1 MSLSP
6 QKQSSEDVSPGVRT
20 PTDRSPEA
28 SIATPLHGE
37 RAGAKKRPRLSGDED
52 AGAELTSGGARA
64 ASATVR
70 EIATEIRVDALKRQ
84 ARTLSAELAGA
95 ILEAR
100 RSRYGEKMRRE
111 DVGRAAARG
120 LSRLNRARIESW
132 RLKWEQRTDKSSA
145 KNREDSDAFY
155 DANDRV
161 RALIVEVE
169 KLERCVDDYFELR
182 RLNFD

>member
-20 PTDRSPEA
+20 PVDRSPEA

-37 RAGAKKRPRLSGDED
+37 RAGAKKRPRLSGDDD

-64 ASATVR
+64 ASASVR

-111 DVGRAAARG
+111 GVGRAAARG
-120 LSRLNRARIESW
+120 LSQLKRARIESR
-132 RLKWEQRTDKSSA
+132 RLKREQRTDESFA
-145 KNREDSDAFY
+145 KKTE
-155 DANDRV
+155 
-161 RALIVEVE
+161 RAATLFTTRTIEFG
-169 KLERCVDDYFELR
+169 R
-182 RLNFD
+182 